1 MLDPR
6 AWLWIGFGVV
16 VVVVLALDL
25 GLGGL
30 GARSTSVG
38 SALKWSALWVVL
50 ALAFNVGIYI
60 WQGAEPATEFLT
72 GYLIEK
78 SLAIDNIFVF
88 LVVFRYLHVPADL
101 QHKVLVWGVLGAL
114 AFRAIF
120 IAAGIAVLERFHWT
134 IYVFGVFLVL
144 TGVKIALQ
152 KGKQPRL
159 DRNPALR
166 ALRRVVPVSDS
177 YDGGRFVTRTEGR
190 RVATPLLVALVVIE
204 ASDIV
209 FAIDS
214 IPAILAITRD
224 PFIVYTSNVFAV
236 LGLRA
241 LYFALAGV
249 MERFHHLHYG
259 LAAVLV
265 FVGLKMALMDIA
277 KVPVGVSLLV
287 VAAILGVSIAASLLR
302 PATPGQHIP
311 ESGT

>member
-1 MLDPR
+1 VLDPR
-6 AWLWIGFGVV
+6 SWLWIGFGVV
-16 VVVVLALDL
+16 VAAVLALDL
-25 GLGGL
+25 GLGRR
-30 GARSTSVG
+30 GARPTSVG
-38 SALKWSALWVVL
+38 SALKWSGLWVGL
-50 ALAFNVGIYI
+50 ALVFNVGVYI
-60 WQGAEPATEFLT
+60 WQGPEPATEFLT
-72 GYLIEK
+72 GFLIEK

-88 LVVFRYLHVPADL
+88 LVVFRYLQVPADL

-114 AFRAIF
+114 AFRALF
-120 IAAGIAVLERFHWT
+120 IAAGIAMLERFHWT
-134 IYVFGVFLVL
+134 IYVFGVLLIV
-144 TGVKIALQ
+144 TGWKIALQ
-152 KGKQPRL
+152 KGRQPQIE
-159 DRNPALR
+159 RNPALR
-166 ALRRVVPVSDS
+166 ALRRVVPIADA
-177 YDGGRFVTRTEGR
+177 YDGGRFVTRSQGR

-265 FVGLKMALMDIA
+265 FVGLKMALMDVV
-277 KVPVGVSLLV
+277 KVPVSVSLLV
-287 VAAILGVSIAASLLR
+287 VAAILGVSITASLLR
-302 PATPGQHIP
+302 PVAPEQHTAGPG
-311 ESGT
+311 T

>member
-16 VVVVLALDL
+16 VVVVLAIDL
-25 GLGGL
+25 GLGRRGP
-30 GARSTSVG
+30 RSASVG
-38 SALKWSALWVVL
+38 TALKWSGLWVAL
-50 ALAFNVGIYI
+50 ALAFNLVIYI
-60 WQGAEPATEFLT
+60 WQGGEPATEFLT

-88 LVVFRYLHVPADL
+88 LVAFRYLQVPAEL

-114 AFRAIF
+114 AFRAVF

-134 IYVFGVFLVL
+134 IYVFGVFLML

-166 ALRRVVPVSDS
+166 ALRRVVPVSDT
-177 YDGGRFVTRTEGR
+177 YDGSRFVSRSAGR
-190 RVATPLLVALVVIE
+190 RAATPLLVALVVIE

-214 IPAILAITRD
+214 IPAILAFTRD

-236 LGLRA
+236 LGLRS

-265 FVGLKMALMDIA
+265 FVGLKMSLMDIV

-287 VAAILGVSIAASLLR
+287 VAAILGISIAASLLR
-302 PATPGQHIP
+302 PAAPEQHTA